1 MAPKANII
9 FGMSTDPKFENEIK
23 LTVIATGF
31 PTMEDELEKEE
42 ELRKILNQASN
53 NSSSELDVP
62 PFLRRLTKY
71 RNNGAA

>member
-1 MAPKANII
+1 
-9 FGMSTDPKFENEIK
+9 
-23 LTVIATGF
+23 
-31 PTMEDELEKEE
+31 MEDELEKEE